1 MSETDRLKL
10 ENEAKSWLQIQI
22 LKAVVEIGAG
32 NLSRGVSVPVPRSY
46 EREFR
51 SRMQFLRK
59 KIQVAFR
66 FLRTRTHFRFRKRG
80 TEIRFCSQER
90 EMH

>member
-66 FLRTRTHFRFRKRG
+66 FLRTRTHFRFRERG
-80 TEIRFCSQER
+80 YASVLKNRER
-90 EMH
+90 I